1 MAHKYPRNAF
11 LTLGTGHGQPTIARL
26 YAVLVAMELAL
37 KDAARAVSGNW
48 TSGHDVPTM
57 MSKFDA
63 ALGTTL
69 GNALSQLRCT
79 DQNGNCASVLSKTYP
94 HIRYLRHETDFPPP
108 PDSSSDGD
116 VETALNI
123 AIQCLDIIKAAG
135 LLT

>member
-1 MAHKYPRNAF
+1 MRHKYPRNAF
-11 LTLGTGHGQPTIARL
+11 LTLGTGQGQSNVARL

-37 KDAARAVSGNW
+37 KDELQAASGKW

-79 DQNGNCASVLSKTYP
+79 DQNGNEASVLSKNLP
-94 HIRYLRHETDFPPP
+94 SHPLSQAR
-108 PDSSSDGD
+108 
-116 VETALNI
+116 N
-123 AIQCLDIIKAAG
+123 
-135 LLT
+135 